1 MYCIWATSVKA
12 VDHIVSHFAC
22 LDIEKSVITRGL
34 VPHCHRRIWIQPRG
48 VLPFQKL
55 PYLSSTLGWHRS
67 IVWPAFASRFLS
79 QISFYYQRLQGV
91 WMVRKI
97 NVQWEGADLNH
108 SRLNV
113 MSTDFTYLNSLVDAS
128 FVNLIGMIRNKWQSV
143 CQ

>member
-1 MYCIWATSVKA
+1 
-12 VDHIVSHFAC
+12 
-22 LDIEKSVITRGL
+22 
-34 VPHCHRRIWIQPRG
+34 
-48 VLPFQKL
+48 
-55 PYLSSTLGWHRS
+55 
-67 IVWPAFASRFLS
+67 
-79 QISFYYQRLQGV
+79 
-91 WMVRKI
+91 MVRKI